1 MITADYSTCKS
12 PGQLIERLLNER
24 QWSQLVLAT
33 IIGIDKTLV
42 NKLVNDKRPVTAD
55 LALVLGEVFGIP
67 PEEFIDRQK
76 SLELATAR
84 FKATP
89 DHARQNRAHLFGG
102 LPVTEMMGRGWLRAD
117 DIRDTARVESELAR
131 FFGVKSPGEI
141 EILPHAAKKTQVNT
155 DPTPAQL
162 AWLYRVRQ
170 IAQEMLVAKY
180 SPAALSATLP
190 KLHELLIAPEA
201 ARKVPRLLAECGV
214 RFVIVETLSSA
225 KIDGACFWLNE
236 RSPVVGM
243 TLRYDRI
250 DNFWFVL
257 RHELEH
263 VLRCHG
269 QAVIALDAE
278 LEGEAAGTGPTVPEE
293 ERVANEAASA
303 FCVPPSKMKMFV
315 SRKSPI
321 FADRDVAAFAR
332 MIGVHPGMIVGQIHH
347 LTGRFEL
354 LRRHLAKIRS
364 HISPSAIVDGWGD
377 VAQTDF

>member
-1 MITADYSTCKS
+1 MLA
-12 PGQLIERLLNER
+12 LIVGVGETGINKILSDR
-24 QWSQLVLAT
+24 Q
-33 IIGIDKTLV
+33 
-42 NKLVNDKRPVTAD
+42 PVTAE
-55 LALVLGEVFGIP
+55 LALVFSEVFKVP
-67 PEEFIDRQK
+67 AEKFLDLQK
-76 SLELATAR
+76 SYDLAKAR
-84 FKATP
+84 ISARPDPSRAT
-89 DHARQNRAHLFGG
+89 RAHLFGG
-102 LPVTEMMGRGWLRAD
+102 LPVSEMIARGWLQAD
-117 DIRDTARVESELAR
+117 DVRDVPRVEAELAR
-131 FFGVKSPGEI
+131 FFRVRTVDEI
-141 EILPHAAKKTQVNT
+141 EILPHAAKKTKVNT

-170 IAQEMLVAKY
+170 IAQGMLVAKY
-180 SPAALSATLP
+180 SPAALSATLL

-201 ARKVPRLLAECGV
+201 TRKVPRLLAECGV
-214 RFVIVETLSSA
+214 RFVIVETLPSA
-225 KIDGACFWLNE
+225 NIDGACFWLNE

-243 TLRYDRI
+243 TLRYDRV

-278 LEGEAAGTGPTVPEE
+278 LEGEAAGTGPNVPEE

-321 FADRDVAAFAR
+321 FADRDVVAFAR

-347 LTGRFEL
+347 LTGRYEL

-364 HISPSAIVDGWGD
+364 HISPGAIVDGWGD
-377 VAQTDF
+377 VAQTDL